1 MEHYFKILKK
11 LTAVLLILSFFS
23 FGKFAYAQGSDTTS
37 ISECVVKGAVTGFAV
52 DTVAEYLPGTS
63 LTQQKVSGK
72 TDITATTETTAQAE
86 AAKTESTAVS
96 VPITDA
102 VSNIYLG
109 TIDGVTAASASF
121 QDVGKMNL
129 DGFAYKV
136 AQCTLN
142 QLTNSIVSWIKG
154 GFNGSPKF
162 AVDTKKLFQDI
173 AQGVASDFAR
183 QIKNLQACKF
193 TPTFI
198 DDLTNSIDRSA
209 QRKRLPPKIKCPFPE
224 QQVKASQFY
233 NDFSTFGWKGM
244 RTALED
250 GGNPFSVNVLTGQ
263 ELANRQAEAKATED
277 QKKSWSNGFADII
290 DTENC
295 DYPSDVQDDLDNPDV
310 EISAETR
317 AYWEKTYCPTATP
330 GKIVGDQ
337 LTKSIGAEQD
347 RLGMADNMNKII
359 SALIG
364 ELTKESVKGIF
375 KSANSAT
382 RSVDAATGY
391 NGSGSTGAT
400 GGTVPAGSAVPY
412 VSTSASDIA
421 RNGVTLNAHISPTN
435 LSGTMWFEW
444 STSQDLLLQSQGTRT
459 SSQSYQS
466 SSTQITYSYQQSGL
480 TRGTTYY
487 FRAVGRTSQKAVWYS
502 APQSFSTL
510 TR

>member
-1 MEHYFKILKK
+1 MNHYFKTLKK
-11 LTAVLLILSFFS
+11 LTAALLIVSFFS
-23 FGKFAYAQGSDTTS
+23 LGEIAYAQSSDTTS

-52 DTVAEYLPGTS
+52 DTIAEYLPGTS

-72 TDITATTETTAQAE
+72 TDITATTATEAE
-86 AAKTESTAVS
+86 ATAAKTESTAVS

-136 AQCTLN
+136 AQCTLS

-162 AVDTKKLFQDI
+162 AVDTRALFQDI
-173 AQGVASDFAR
+173 AKGVSADFIN
-183 QIKNLQACKF
+183 QIKNLQSCKF

-209 QRKRLPPKIKCPFPE
+209 RKRQPPRIKCPFPE
-224 QQVKASQFY
+224 QVVKASQFY
-233 NDFSTFGWKGM
+233 NDFSATGWQGM
-244 RTALED
+244 RMALKD
-250 GGNPFSVNVLTGQ
+250 SGNPFGVNVLTSE
-263 ELANRQAEAKATED
+263 ELASRQAEAAATEKE
-277 QKKSWSNGFADII
+277 KKSWSNGFADII

-295 DYPSDVQDDLDNPDV
+295 NYPSDVQDALDDTASEVAP
-310 EISAETR
+310 ETK
-317 AYWEKTYCPTATP
+317 AFWEKTYCPTTTP

-347 RLGMADNMNKII
+347 RLGLADNMNKII

-364 ELTKESVKGIF
+364 ELTKESIKGIF

-382 RSVDAATGY
+382 RGVDAATGY
-391 NGSGSTGAT
+391 SGSGSTGAS
-400 GGTVPAGSAVPY
+400 GGTVPTGSATPY

-421 RNGVTLNAHISPTN
+421 RNGVTLNAHISPTS

-444 STSQDLLLQSQGTRT
+444 STSQDILLQSQGTRT
-459 SSQSYQS
+459 SSQPYQAS
-466 SSTQITYSYQQSGL
+466 AAQITYSYQLGGL
-480 TRGTTYY
+480 TSGAAYY
-487 FRAVGRTSQKAVWYS
+487 FRAVGKTSQKVVWYS